1 MDTIRVCVGCGTKLA
16 NDAPQGLCP
25 QCLLKA
31 GMDSK
36 ASTAGGA
43 PFVAPDPAEL
53 DQHFPQLEILEL
65 LGQGG
70 MGVVYKARQ
79 RGLDRLVALKIL
91 ASDTGKDPSF
101 AQRFALEAR
110 SLARLSHPNIVAVYD
125 FGEAGNYYYFVMEFV
140 DGTNL

>member
-1 MDTIRVCVGCGTKLA
+1 MDTIRVCVGCGTKLTQ
-16 NDAPQGLCP
+16 DAPQGLCP

-31 GMDSK
+31 GMETK
-36 ASTAGGA
+36 APPTAAAGG
-43 PFVAPDPAEL
+43 FVAPDPVEL
-53 DQHFPQLEILEL
+53 AAHFPQLEIIEL

-91 ASDTGKDPSF
+91 SADTGKDASF

-110 SLARLSHPNIVAVYD
+110 SLARLTHPNIVGVYD
-125 FGEAGNYYYFVMEFV
+125 
-140 DGTNL
+140 